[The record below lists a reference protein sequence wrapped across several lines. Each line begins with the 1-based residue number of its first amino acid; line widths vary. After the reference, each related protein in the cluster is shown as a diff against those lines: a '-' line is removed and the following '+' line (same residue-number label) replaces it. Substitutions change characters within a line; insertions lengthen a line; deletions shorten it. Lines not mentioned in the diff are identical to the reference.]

1 MTLFR
6 QFIRLADDQ
15 RGATSIEYSLIAVVV
30 SIIFIAALAVIG
42 PAVSD
47 MLNSA
52 AAPF

>member
-1 MTLFR
+1 MRALVSRFLR
-6 QFIRLADDQ
+6 EQS
-15 RGATSIEYSLIAVVV
+15 GATSIEYSLIAVVV

-47 MLNSA
+47 MFDSA

>member
-1 MTLFR
+1 MTELVTRFVR
-6 QFIRLADDQ
+6 DE

-47 MLNSA
+47 MLDSA